1 MNVQPFGPSQGTT
14 QAIVPAATAAN
25 VTWTGNAANYNV
37 VRVVNKSSVDIAI
50 NFGGTAVLPVP
61 GTPGDA
67 IVATG
72 ATEVFTKPPGVATIS
87 VIGTGAGTGNVYF
100 TAGEGQ

>member
-1 MNVQPFGPSQGTT
+1 MNIQPFTPCQATT

-25 VTWTGNAANYNV
+25 ITWTGSAALFNC
-37 VRVVNKSSVDIAI
+37 VRIVNKSSVDIAI
-50 NFGGTAVLPVP
+50 NFGGTAILPVP

-67 IVATG
+67 VIASG
-72 ATEVFTKPPGVATIS
+72 ATEVFTKPPNVSTIS